1 MADDNLPQKSGFS
14 GTPDNEQEQNP
25 AEVLE
30 ETRARVV
37 ELEGLVAQ
45 KDNEL
50 GSANARITELE
61 QAIAE
66 SDKKLVDTSSALSQV
81 VSSYKALVVKSN
93 PGVPEELITGDTIEA
108 IDESLANAQTL
119 IDTVRKELEAEIAA
133 AKVPAGAPQRAPVD
147 LSALSPREKIQYAI
161 GGKK

>member
-1 MADDNLPQKSGFS
+1 LADDNLPQKSGLS
-14 GTPDNEQEQNP
+14 GTPNNEQKQNP
-25 AEVLE
+25 AEDLE

-50 GSANARITELE
+50 SSANARITELE
-61 QAIAE
+61 QTIAE

-93 PGVPEELITGDTIEA
+93 PEVPTELLTGDTIEA
-108 IDESLANAQTL
+108 IDQSLENAKTL
-119 IDTVRKELEAEIAA
+119 IGRVREGLEAEIAA
-133 AKVPAGAPQRAPVD
+133 VKVPAGAPQRMPID
-147 LSALSPREKIQYAI
+147 LSTLSPREKIQYAI